1 MAEEAAENVPVP
13 PPLPWDGNLHLIRY
27 LEHVL
32 DEFLAA
38 RRPRH
43 LEDLEPLHDHFDHLL
58 HWPPIPQL
66 EMELELFL
74 ELHHQGLDHHLDN
87 ENFDLEDIFEDQQ
100 LLLNQQMEMNY
111 WGEEPEDDLELPEFE
126 DDVDMVFFVEE
137 EDDIEDEDNEEIP
150 DEPF

>member
-13 PPLPWDGNLHLIRY
+13 PPLPWHGNLHLIRY
-27 LEHVL
+27 LEHIL

-43 LEDLEPLHDHFDHLL
+43 IEDLEPLHDPFDLL
-58 HWPPIPQL
+58 RWAPIPQF
-66 EMELELFL
+66 EMERELFL

-87 ENFDLEDIFEDQQ
+87 ENFDLEDIFEDQEI
-100 LLLNQQMEMNY
+100 LLNRQMEMDY
-111 WGEEPEDDLELPEFE
+111 WEDEEEELELPEFE
-126 DDVDMVFFVEE
+126 EEDEMDMVFFIEE
-137 EDDIEDEDNEEIP
+137 EDDEDVDDEEIP

>member
-32 DEFLAA
+32 NEFLAA
-38 RRPRH
+38 GRPRH

-58 HWPPIPQL
+58 HWPQL
-66 EMELELFL
+66 EMERELFL

-87 ENFDLEDIFEDQQ
+87 ENFDLEDIFEDQEI
-100 LLLNQQMEMNY
+100 LLNRQMEMDY
-111 WGEEPEDDLELPEFE
+111 WGEEELEDDLELPEFDE
-126 DDVDMVFFVEE
+126 DMEMVFFVEQ
-137 EDDIEDEDNEEIP
+137 EDEDEDIEDDEIP